1 MTAHQVATPP
11 QADLLLVPEFRPLL
25 NFLMQEARSAS
36 DVARQLGVPLSRA
49 SYLLGKLQRG
59 GVAFVERVEARA
71 GRPVKRYRVLPRW
84 FIPYEVTAA
93 ETLEAFSLAQ
103 IGPRMERIAAFAAHQ
118 LREHQPVWGLWLSQ
132 GETHSNLEIG
142 DARGPAR
149 ALFAGDEPLM
159 LTIANLRLAAPQ
171 ARELKRR
178 MLALLEDCAAWET
191 PDAPEYT
198 VSLMLVRGSVE

>member
-1 MTAHQVATPP
+1 MSAHQVATPS
-11 QADLLLVPEFRPLL
+11 QAALLLVPDHRPLL
-25 NFLMQEARSAS
+25 NFLMQDARSAS
-36 DVARQLGVPLSRA
+36 EVARHLGVPLARA
-49 SYLLGKLQRG
+49 SYLLGKLHRG
-59 GVAFVERVEARA
+59 EVAFVERTEARA

-93 ETLEAFSLAQ
+93 DTLEAFSLTQ

-118 LREHQPVWGLWLSQ
+118 MREHQPVWGVWLSQ
-132 GETHSNLEIG
+132 GEEHSDLEIG
-142 DARGPAR
+142 DARGPAQ

-159 LTIANLRLAAPQ
+159 LTIASLRLAAPQ

-178 MLALLEDCAAWET
+178 MLALLQDCATWEV
-191 PDAPEYT
+191 PDAPQYT

>member
-1 MTAHQVATPP
+1 MTAHQVASSR
-11 QADLLLVPEFRPLL
+11 QAALLLVPDHRPLL

-36 DVARQLGVPLSRA
+36 EVAHHLDVPLARA

-71 GRPVKRYRVLPRW
+71 GRPVKRYRVPPRW
-84 FIPYEVTAA
+84 FIPFEVTAA
-93 ETLEAFSLAQ
+93 ENLETFSLGQ

-118 LREHQPVWGLWLSQ
+118 LREHQPVWGVWLSQ
-132 GETHSNLEIG
+132 GEEHSDLEIG
-142 DARGPAR
+142 DAGGPAR

-159 LTIANLRLAAPQ
+159 LTIATLRLAAPQ

-178 MLALLEDCAAWET
+178 MLALLQECAAWEA
-191 PDAPEYT
+191 PDAPEYAL
-198 VSLMLVRGSVE
+198 SLMLVRGRVE